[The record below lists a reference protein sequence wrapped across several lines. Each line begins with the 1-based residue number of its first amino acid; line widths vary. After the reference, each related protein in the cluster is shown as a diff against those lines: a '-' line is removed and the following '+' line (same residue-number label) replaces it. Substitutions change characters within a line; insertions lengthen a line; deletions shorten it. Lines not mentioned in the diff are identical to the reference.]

1 MIIAARPTFFC
12 IFATACC
19 MKSNCISPVAGRPA
33 GNLPSFPF
41 LCSLRTAFSTPSPAS
56 LPPQDSPKG
65 GLAMTKRISVSS
77 KQSSFI
83 VSAKRMF
90 SAAWFL
96 INISAR
102 QIAWDSGLFSCPN
115 RRTLASGF
123 IRTIKSCAVAS
134 IPPVPQA
141 ISNTVTSRPSL
152 KMSLHPSASKMLVRR
167 RITSRGV

>member
-1 MIIAARPTFFC
+1 MIIAALPTPFC

-19 MKSNCISPVAGRPA
+19 INSNCISPVAGSPA
-33 GNLPSFPF
+33 GNLPSLPF

-56 LPPQDSPKG
+56 LPPQASPKG
-65 GLAMTKRISVSS
+65 GLAITKRIEVSS
-77 KQSSFI
+77 KQSSFM

-96 INISAR
+96 ISISAR

-123 IRTIKSCAVAS
+123 IRTMKSCAVES

-141 ISNTVTSRPSL
+141 ISNTVISLPSE
-152 KMSLHPSASKMLVRR
+152 KMSLQPSASRMLVSR